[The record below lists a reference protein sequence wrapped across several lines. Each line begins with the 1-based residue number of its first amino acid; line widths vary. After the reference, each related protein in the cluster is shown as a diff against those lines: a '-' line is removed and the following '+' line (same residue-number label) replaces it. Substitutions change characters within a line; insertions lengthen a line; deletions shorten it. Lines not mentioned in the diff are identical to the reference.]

1 MGVNSIPGQGATLQS
16 ALEPVAARTPLPD
29 ERGGEKKDKVK
40 ETKTQPPAKQDTR
53 PTQDT
58 GFVVEATGPS
68 KSTKYHIDESSQRIV
83 AQILN
88 ENREV
93 IRQLPPEELLQIA
106 ARFREIQG
114 ILFDKSV

>member
-1 MGVNSIPGQGATLQS
+1 MGVNSIPGQGAGLQS
-16 ALEPVAARTPLPD
+16 ALEPLAARTPAPD
-29 ERGGEKKDKVK
+29 EHSGDKEHKIK
-40 ETKTQPPAKQDTR
+40 EAIAHPPAKQDTK
-53 PTQDT
+53 PTKDT

-68 KSTKYHIDESSQRIV
+68 KSTKYHIDESSHRIV

-93 IRQLPPEELLQIA
+93 IRQLPPEELLEIA
-106 ARFREIQG
+106 ARFREVQG